1 MPSGPLLIDDHGS
14 PVADPVWVLYAE
26 TVARAG
32 ALPTLI
38 EWDNDVPPFAELLAE
53 ARRAAGILD
62 GVNGGCLAR
71 AC

>member
-53 ARRAAGILD
+53 AQRAGAILD
-62 GVNGGCLAR
+62 RIEGGRLDR